1 MIEGVVNANYDAVIT
16 LPLLGPA
23 GQTREVEAVIDTGY
37 NDILTLPPGLVA
49 ELALPLVGPS
59 QATLANGVVE
69 TFNIHDAT
77 VIWAGMRRDI
87 EADAVGPTPLAG
99 MSLLDSHSLYVEVTD
114 GGRVTIQPV
123 KGS

>member
-1 MIEGVVNANYDAVIT
+1 M
-16 LPLLGPA
+16 LGPA

-37 NDILTLPPGLVA
+37 NGTLTLPPALVA

-69 TFNIHDAT
+69 TFNVHDVA
-77 VIWAGMRRDI
+77 VLWDGMRRDI

-99 MSLLDSHSLYVEVTD
+99 MLLLDSHSLYVEITD
-114 GGRVTIQPV
+114 GGRVAIQPV
-123 KGS
+123 QGS